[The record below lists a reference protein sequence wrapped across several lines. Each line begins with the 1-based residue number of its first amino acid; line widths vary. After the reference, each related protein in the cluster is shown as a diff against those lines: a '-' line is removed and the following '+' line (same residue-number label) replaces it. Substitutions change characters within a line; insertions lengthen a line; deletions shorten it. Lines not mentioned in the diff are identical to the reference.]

1 MSEVPLLSPEKYRGG
16 LAADGRPAMNP
27 AGWPEPA
34 GAPKFATFVIFSQ
47 TSRRATAGVK
57 NGRLLALAEQQF
69 DVFLTGDRNVSFQQ
83 DIPQFR
89 IAVVVLAAPTTQ
101 LKDTLPLMP
110 TLLARL
116 PLLQPGTIT
125 VLSQ

>member
-1 MSEVPLLSPEKYRGG
+1 MRVLIDECLDWHLARGLPG
-16 LAADGRPAMNP
+16 HTVTSVQRM
-27 AGWPEPA
+27 GW
-34 GAPKFATFVIFSQ
+34 
-47 TSRRATAGVK
+47 AGVK

-89 IAVVVLAAPTTQ
+89 IAVVVLAAASTQ

-110 TLLARL
+110 PLLAML
-116 PLLQPGTIT
+116 PQLQPGTVT
-125 VLSQ
+125 VLTQ